1 MTNTDPSIPPIDSY
15 TRENVIALQVFDWDG
30 QSEWNGIDGRT
41 LHAFARRG
49 LVWFESVTPWASPK
63 RYRGGLTD
71 KGRTVLT
78 ALLPNEPDE

>member
-1 MTNTDPSIPPIDSY
+1 MTDAYVRDNL
-15 TRENVIALQVFDWDG
+15 VALQVWADDG

-49 LVWFESVTPWASPK
+49 LVWFEAVDPWAKSK

-71 KGRTVLT
+71 KGRAVLAELAT
-78 ALLPNEPDE
+78 P